1 MPNEYDDTLATLDE
15 DGRPPATRLGNA
27 EKARNI
33 YQIQLQADIQRAKK
47 RALVKGLVD
56 GNPPY
61 SEALLRQQ
69 GRSAQCNVNWR
80 IAESYLNNAL
90 GAFYDIFSEAP
101 TYCTVKTDA
110 GSKDQQQEWS
120 GIITEEFDRAL
131 KQDAAFDYTLQL
143 SQHEMVLY
151 GNGPVFFEDFFD
163 WRGKSILCGAMKVPE
178 RTKSTTSEWE
188 LSFLECDYLCHQLY
202 ERIRNEK
209 MASLGGW
216 NVKATREA
224 IMKANPDYLRGGL
237 YRTWEWHQQ
246 EIKNGAYYYS
256 ARSNVISTVHV
267 FFKEFPKKGMD
278 SGGISHKI
286 FVVNDDTGSKEFLF
300 ERDNRF
306 KDWRECVHPMYYDH
320 GGGGFHHSVT
330 GMGVKMFSAME
341 YQNRLLCNLA
351 DKAFLPKV
359 MFKPTTEGQAEEM
372 ILDQQ
377 TDYAILKPGYDFVQ
391 VPVQG
396 VINDAMVINRE
407 MTGIIASNLSSYRQ
421 NMEEKSGNPV
431 TATEI
436 QARMGEQA
444 RLGKTQ
450 LNRYY
455 AQLGHLY
462 AEMYRRITNPN
473 TADWRPGGKQALE
486 FQERCM
492 KRGVPKAALLKT
504 ESVIAT
510 RVVGQ
515 GSAYMRQQ
523 ELQFLLGLIAMLPE
537 QGRDNLIRD
546 IVSSRAGQSFVD
558 RYYPVGSEFNKPTDQ
573 DAFAMSQVA
582 DMKVGVPA
590 VVTGTQNPVIFARTF
605 IEAGKQAVQS
615 IEQGANPQEIVGFLD
630 LLGQAAAAHLQK
642 MAADPSRKQVYQMLQ
657 AQWAEL
663 AQIHDKLVEMLQ
675 NQANDQ
681 QRRQQEM
688 MAQAAQQNGELALKK
703 ERQDVE
709 LGLKAEKSRF
719 SIADKAAKSRQ
730 DQAREVQ
737 GMVLADMK
745 TASEIRR
752 KNAESKAKA
761 NSKSE

>member
-1 MPNEYDDTLATLDE
+1 MPNEYNDQLLTLDE

-27 EKARNI
+27 EMARNI
-33 YQIQLQADIQRAKK
+33 YQLLLQADIQRARK

-61 SEALLRQQ
+61 SEARLRQE

-101 TYCTVKTDA
+101 TYCTVKTGM
-110 GSKDQQQEWS
+110 GSKDQQQDWS
-120 GIITEEFDRAL
+120 GIITEEFDRSL
-131 KQDAAFDYTLQL
+131 KDEAGFDYTLQI

-151 GNGPVFFEDFFD
+151 GSGPVFFEDFFD
-163 WRGKSILCGAMKVPE
+163 WRGKPILSGAMKVPE
-178 RTKSTTSEWE
+178 RTKSNTDDWE
-188 LSFLECDYLCHQLY
+188 LSFLECDYLPDKLY
-202 ERIRNEK
+202 DRIRNPK
-209 MASLGGW
+209 VASLGGW
-216 NVKATREA
+216 NVEATRQA
-224 IMKANPDYLRGGL
+224 IMKANPDYIRGGL

-256 ARSNVISTVHV
+256 ARSNVISAVHV
-267 FFKEFPKKGMD
+267 FFKEFPKKGME
-278 SGGISHKI
+278 SGRISHKI
-286 FVVNDDTGSKEFLF
+286 FVVNDDTGSREFIF
-300 ERDNRF
+300 ERDDRF
-306 KDWRECVHPMYYDH
+306 RDWRECVHPMYYDH

-330 GMGVKMFSAME
+330 GMGVKMYSAME

-359 MFKPTTEGQAEEM
+359 MFKPTTAGQAEEFAV
-372 ILDQQ
+372 QQ
-377 TDYAILKPGYDFVQ
+377 FTDYAVLRDGYDLVQ
-391 VPVQG
+391 TPVQG
-396 VINDAMVINRE
+396 VINDALLINRE
-407 MTGIIASNLSSYRQ
+407 VTGIIASNLTSYRQ

-431 TATEI
+431 TATEV

-455 AQLGHLY
+455 AQLDHLY
-462 AEMYRRITNPN
+462 AEMFRRITNPN
-473 TADWRPGGKQALE
+473 TANWRPGGRQALD

-615 IEQGANPQEIVGFLD
+615 LDQGARPEEVVGFLD

-642 MAADPSRKQVYQMLQ
+642 MASDPSRKQIYQALQ
-657 AQWAEL
+657 AQWQEL
-663 AQIHDKLVEMLQ
+663 AGIHDKLVEMIQ
-675 NQANDQ
+675 SQQQEQQ
-681 QRRQQEM
+681 QRQQQ
-688 MAQAAQQNGELALKK
+688 MAQRAMEQNGELALKK
-703 ERQDVE
+703 MRQDVE
-709 LGLKAEKSRF
+709 LQLKTEKSRF
-719 SIADKAAKSRQ
+719 GMAEKAAKTQ
-730 DQAREVQ
+730 Q
-737 GMVLADMK
+737 GMVLADLS

-752 KNAESKAKA
+752 KNAESKAKVK
-761 NSKSE
+761 SKAE